1 MAVTER
7 EGGRGRVLVSLLNPD
22 SPSYSSGGGDNGV
35 VMVTATACCPS
46 SLEKI
51 LLAVWWLM
59 VDTDLVY
66 ERKVLM
72 AAG

>member
-1 MAVTER
+1 MVM
-7 EGGRGRVLVSLLNPD
+7 
-22 SPSYSSGGGDNGV
+22 

-46 SLEKI
+46 SLEKKI
-51 LLAVWWLM
+51 LLDVCWLV
-59 VDTDLVY
+59 VDPDLVY